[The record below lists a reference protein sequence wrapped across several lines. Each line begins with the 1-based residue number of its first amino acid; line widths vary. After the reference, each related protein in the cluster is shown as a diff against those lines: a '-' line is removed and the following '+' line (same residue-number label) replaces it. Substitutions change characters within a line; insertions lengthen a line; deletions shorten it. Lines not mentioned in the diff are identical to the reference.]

1 MVSTKREF
9 SVAWFSDGVSLEEQR
24 NTVPKT
30 ALLQKPCFT
39 LPVATS
45 GCQGVG
51 SFHPDH
57 FDFSEK
63 QLDPLRETKEAH
75 SGLNL
80 SCRKCR

>member
-1 MVSTKREF
+1 MLLFVMVSTKREF

-45 GCQGVG
+45 GCQGLA
-51 SFHPDH
+51 H
-57 FDFSEK
+57 FIPTTSIFQKNNSILCGK
-63 QLDPLRETKEAH
+63 PRRHTP
-75 SGLNL
+75 G
-80 SCRKCR
+80 